1 MSAPIVHKKS
11 LVEIY
16 YPTEEQ
22 LMLEAALLKEGM
34 IGDAMVDVLQ
44 LGLSTG
50 AVAAF
55 PGAGADTIVDALF
68 AAKDSK
74 NIFDAVEKMLGV
86 DPLGQVILDAVKL
99 DFAGNRKG
107 FYKQVKTVAAKA
119 LAITKGKGRAA
130 VKKAAKVVDDALKRV
145 KRLIAKVARSVG
157 KWVATVLP
165 NDLGLGGPAFQ
176 AFIYGVVDKAAAN
189 AYDITVGGLDALDA
203 TKYLVDPSILGDML
217 TDLTNQ
223 MIELCEETMAKNN
236 IEDVEK
242 SLGDF
247 ASTGAGVAASGIK
260 KYPELMLKN
269 MEYEAQNMKRYLKNP
284 KKALEDDGGLYNA
297 LFKNPMA
304 AKKAIAKGTFSEEIE
319 EFLTMLPN
327 IKEWLVD
334 FRDKVI
340 PYIVMAVKKLISWLM
355 AGLAVFQMLADPK
368 ERKRLLTDY
377 DKLAKEKAE
386 EREAKKKKLAAGYDP
401 STLRLMI
408 REELTNQNAR
418 RAVHNVIM
426 TESKSIIKRLAH
438 REVLTECMNDLITE
452 KMIVA
457 TVNDITAFKPEIRD
471 WAEVLVDELEQRAE
485 RMKDMS
491 DKRRESIINSLVSV
505 AVKDLIKT
513 TGGMTSPSAAK
524 FKREEEEKR
533 YQQMKRDRRRI

>member
-55 PGAGADTIVDALF
+55 PGAGADTVVDALF

-107 FYKQVKTVAAKA
+107 FYKQVKTIAAKA

-130 VKKAAKVVDDALKRV
+130 VKKAAKMVDDALKRV
-145 KRLIAKVARSVG
+145 KRLITKVARSVG

-176 AFIYGVVDKAAAN
+176 AFISGVVNKAAAN

-223 MIELCEETMAKNN
+223 MIELCEETMTKNN
-236 IEDVEK
+236 IEDVKK

-247 ASTGAGVAASGIK
+247 ADTGQDVAKGVLMNTGETIK
-260 KYPELMLKN
+260 KQAAWEL
-269 MEYEAQNMKRYLKNP
+269 QNLKRYLDDP
-284 KKALEDDGGLYNA
+284 KQAYKDDGGFIGMN
-297 LFKNPMA
+297 
-304 AKKAIAKGTFSEEIE
+304 KKAFKEKQAISRDVNKEELQQ
-319 EFLTMLPN
+319 FYTMLPN

-386 EREAKKKKLAAGYDP
+386 EREAKKKKKLAASYDP
-401 STLRLMI
+401 STAETSLRTLI
-408 REELTNQNAR
+408 REELVYYNNTAR
-418 RAVHNVIM
+418 
-426 TESKSIIKRLAH
+426 K
-438 REVLTECMNDLITE
+438 
-452 KMIVA
+452 
-457 TVNDITAFKPEIRD
+457 
-471 WAEVLVDELEQRAE
+471 E
-485 RMKDMS
+485 RG
-491 DKRRESIINSLVSV
+491 V
-505 AVKDLIKT
+505 
-513 TGGMTSPSAAK
+513 
-524 FKREEEEKR
+524 
-533 YQQMKRDRRRI
+533 Q